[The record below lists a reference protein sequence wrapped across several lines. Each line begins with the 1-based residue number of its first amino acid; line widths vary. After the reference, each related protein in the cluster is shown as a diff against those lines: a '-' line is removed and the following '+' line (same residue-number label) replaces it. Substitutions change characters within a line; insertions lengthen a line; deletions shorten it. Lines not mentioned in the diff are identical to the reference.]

1 MEEIIEI
8 INKKFVNEKQK
19 IKKITIL
26 LDVYDEKTKL
36 VHGIL
41 ITLPSQNNSFLELL
55 KQV

>member
-8 INKKFVNEKQK
+8 INKKFINEKQK

-26 LDVYDEKTKL
+26 LDVYDEKTEL

-41 ITLPSQNNSFLELL
+41 LKEGLVLL
-55 KQV
+55 KKGKRKLTY

>member
-1 MEEIIEI
+1 MEEIVEI
-8 INKKFVNEKQK
+8 INKKFITEKQK

-26 LDVYDEKTKL
+26 LDVYDEKTEL

>member
-1 MEEIIEI
+1 MEEIVEI
-8 INKKFVNEKQK
+8 INKKFITEKQK

-26 LDVYDEKTKL
+26 LDVYDEKTEL

-41 ITLPSQNNSFLELL
+41 ITLPSKNNSFLELL

>member
-1 MEEIIEI
+1 MKEIVEI
-8 INKKFVNEKQK
+8 INKKFITENQK

-26 LDVYDEKTKL
+26 LDVYDEKTEL